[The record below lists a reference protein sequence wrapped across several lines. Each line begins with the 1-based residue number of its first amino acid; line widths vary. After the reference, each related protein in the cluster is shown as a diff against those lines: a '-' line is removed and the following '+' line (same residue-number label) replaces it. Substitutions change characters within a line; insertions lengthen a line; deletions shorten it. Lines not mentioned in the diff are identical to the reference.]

1 MKKRYI
7 SMVISGLL
15 MISMVSCSNNSENTE
30 IKEDKAAT
38 ERIVEDINLEGSW
51 NQEHTRDEVQQLH
64 EEILE
69 RVENACII
77 YELQDEYSLNE
88 EVKDENGT
96 TVNRNGLYL
105 EIPDPEAN
113 RIESMTYELVQY
125 GADLASGKIILKVG
139 FNLDKDEIKEAQEF
153 SFETTAISTF
163 SEAVTGVDD
172 RDYTELNEEIYDA
185 ILSGNSI
192 SKIENNLDGLLETIT
207 ITDDYLLYT
216 LETKEYNFK

>member
-15 MISMVSCSNNSENTE
+15 MISMVSCSNNSENAK
-30 IKEDKAAT
+30 IKEDKVAT

-77 YELQDEYSLNE
+77 YELQEEYSLNE

-105 EIPDPEAN
+105 EIPNPEAN

-153 SFETTAISTF
+153 SFENTAISTF